1 MFLWTRKPQ
10 VSRACQNI
18 VAKCPRLF
26 RLMSGK
32 NGEYTLS
39 KTIIISQNVPLDMW
53 KVVLR
58 TLPIDFRHTVEKT
71 SAQNQKTIMKL
82 SLFCKRL
89 FLKNSFSTYRK
100 HFWPTCRNVSLKI
113 WNFFAQSPR
122 KNMNLPFPKKCFL
135 WTPIRQSRQ
144 PCRNVSANGLN
155 FPLRFQDH
163 YWYHHSFWKF
173 VIFTQMSENFQLHD

>member
-1 MFLWTRKPQ
+1 MFSKKNFSRKKNLFFIKIFLWTRKLQIWRP
-10 VSRACQNI
+10 CQKF
-18 VAKCPRLF
+18 VAKCHRLF
-26 RLMSGK
+26 RLMPEE

-39 KTIIISQNVPLDMW
+39 IIFTILQNVPLDKW

-58 TLPIDFRHTVEKT
+58 TLPIDFCHTVEKT

-122 KNMNLPFPKKCFL
+122 KIMNLPFPKKM
-135 WTPIRQSRQ
+135 
-144 PCRNVSANGLN
+144 
-155 FPLRFQDH
+155 FPLDA
-163 YWYHHSFWKF
+163 
-173 VIFTQMSENFQLHD
+173 N